1 MRDTRSHVWMVC
13 EGRRSARGHAQG
25 IQPTV
30 GAVHAARQSQRHRGC
45 AVKHA
50 AVQRAF
56 WRGESVRTP
65 LVSGEYEAYM
75 VAWLELVAATEAH
88 LARDIRE
95 QPNLVVWLG
104 HAFKYDLDVRWRRW
118 RQRRRRWRWRWV

>member
-1 MRDTRSHVWMVC
+1 MRDTHSHVWMVC
-13 EGRRSARGHAQG
+13 EGGGAARGHAQG

-30 GAVHAARQSQRHRGC
+30 GAVHAARQLQRHRGC

-88 LARDIRE
+88 LVRDTRE
-95 QPNLVVWLG
+95 QPDLVVRLG
-104 HAFKYDLDVRWRRW
+104 HAFKQHLDVRRRRWRQRWRRW
-118 RQRRRRWRWRWV
+118 R